1 MKKLISLFLFC
12 VVGVTAIAQECSSY
26 SNLSKNTRIEYGN
39 YNSKNKLTSR
49 TKNLVVD
56 NKKTNDGFVI
66 TVSSVTLD
74 DKSKVLASMESVGIC
89 NKGNYSSELKNFS
102 SDKLPKSSD
111 LKISFEG
118 DKVYYPANLKPGDKL
133 KDANS
138 SINVTTSGGKT
149 VFSVTSKMTNRKVE
163 EWVMVET
170 PAGKFQCLKI
180 TYQNM
185 VSMKLM
191 GTKKQRVSEYIS
203 SGVGVVKQEVF
214 DEKNKLNSRM
224 LMLKFTR

>member
-1 MKKLISLFLFC
+1 MKKLIGIFFLC
-12 VVGVTAIAQECSSY
+12 VFATSAVAQECSSY
-26 SNLSKNTRIEYGN
+26 FNLSKNTRIEYGN

-66 TVSSVTLD
+66 TVSSETLD
-74 DKSKVLASMESVGIC
+74 DKAKVLASIESVGIC
-89 NKGNYSSELKNFS
+89 NKGNYSTELKNFS

-111 LKISFEG
+111 MKISFEG

-138 SINVTTSGGKT
+138 SINMKTSGGKT
-149 VFSVTSKMTNRKVE
+149 LMTITTKMTNRKVE
-163 EWVMVET
+163 ESVLVET

-180 TYQNM
+180 TYQNT

-203 SGVGVVKQEVF
+203 AGVGVVKQEVF

-224 LMLKFTR
+224 LILKLTH